1 MPYRFLAASK
11 LVELLS
17 AIAHPRRVQIIEEL
31 RSGEADVGSL
41 KETLGISQSN
51 VSQHLAVLRAHRV
64 VAERREGR
72 HVFYRLRSL
81 ELAEW
86 LVDGMRFLPEATEEN
101 EEVKNALQNAKRAW
115 TTSTQPKR
123 KRIPPTKE

>member
-11 LVELLS
+11 LSEFLS
-17 AIAHPRRVQIIEEL
+17 AIAHPRRIQIIEEL
-31 RSGEADVGSL
+31 RSGEKDVGSL
-41 KETLGISQSN
+41 KKTMGISHSN

-72 HVFYRLRSL
+72 HVYYRLFSS

-86 LVDGMRFLPEATEEN
+86 LVDGMRFVPEATEEN
-101 EEVKNALQNAKRAW
+101 EAVKNALQNAKLAW
-115 TTSTQPKR
+115 TSSTQRKR
-123 KRIPPTKE
+123 KRKPPTKE

>member
-11 LVELLS
+11 LSEFLS

-31 RSGEADVGSL
+31 RSGEKDVGSL
-41 KETLGISQSN
+41 KKTMGISHSN

-72 HVFYRLRSL
+72 HVFYRLCSS

-86 LVDGMRFLPEATEEN
+86 LVDGMRFVPEATEEN
-101 EEVKNALQNAKRAW
+101 EAVKNALQNAKLAW
-115 TTSTQPKR
+115 TSSTQRKR
-123 KRIPPTKE
+123 KRKPPTKE

>member
-11 LVELLS
+11 LSEFLS

-31 RSGEADVGSL
+31 RSGEKDVGSL
-41 KETLGISQSN
+41 KKTMGISHSN

-64 VAERREGR
+64 VGERREGR
-72 HVFYRLRSL
+72 HVYYWLCSA

-86 LVDGMRFLPEATEEN
+86 LVDGMRFVPEATEEN
-101 EEVKNALQNAKRAW
+101 EKVKNALQNAKLAW
-115 TTSTQPKR
+115 TPSTQGKQKR
-123 KRIPPTKE
+123 KPPRKE

>member
-11 LVELLS
+11 LAEFLS

-31 RSGEADVGSL
+31 RGGETDVGSL
-41 KETLGISQSN
+41 KGTLGISHSN
-51 VSQHLAVLRAHRV
+51 VSQHLAVLRAHRI

-72 HVFYRLRSL
+72 QVFYRLCSS

-86 LVDGMRFLPEATEEN
+86 LVDSMRFVPEATEEC
-101 EEVKNALQNAKRAW
+101 EEVKNALRNAKIA
-115 TTSTQPKR
+115 
-123 KRIPPTKE
+123 